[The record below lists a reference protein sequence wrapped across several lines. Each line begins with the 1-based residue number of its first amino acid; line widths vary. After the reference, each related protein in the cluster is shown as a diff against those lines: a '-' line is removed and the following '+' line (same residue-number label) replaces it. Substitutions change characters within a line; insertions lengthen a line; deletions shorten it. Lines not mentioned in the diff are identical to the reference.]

1 MPKEPHNPALV
12 KDDAE
17 QARQLAARY
26 HCQFVDLTE
35 QRINTDLFRL
45 IPVDMMFRHHF
56 IPLEAT
62 DGALALAMADPSQ
75 FFVVDELAIRLGRS
89 IVVKVA
95 TREQIADILKKSEQ
109 SQRVLEEVTEGF
121 RLDVVR
127 ETEEGEETISVERL
141 TRDTSRAPS
150 SAWSNPPSSTPWS
163 GAPAT
168 STSRPRTPRSSS
180 STAST
185 ACSTPPW
192 PRWPR
197 SGTPPSSPASR

>member
-12 KDDAE
+12 KDDAD

-26 HCQFVDLTE
+26 HCQFLAPPE
-35 QRINTDLFRL
+35 QRINPAPFRP

-109 SQRVLEEVTEGF
+109 SQRGLE
-121 RLDVVR
+121 
-127 ETEEGEETISVERL
+127 
-141 TRDTSRAPS
+141 A
-150 SAWSNPPSSTPWS
+150 
-163 GAPAT
+163 AT
-168 STSRPRTPRSSS
+168 DGLR
-180 STAST
+180 
-185 ACSTPPW
+185 
-192 PRWPR
+192 
-197 SGTPPSSPASR
+197 